1 MKVLWA
7 PWRMEYILAEKTD
20 GCIFC
25 DKPREEKDKE
35 NYILYRAETCFVML
49 NIYPYNNGH
58 LMVAPYCH
66 LPDINKLSEKEQ
78 ADLMATVGKGME
90 ILTRALKPEGF
101 NVGMNVVRISGA
113 GVIDHLHIPVV
124 PRWGADTNFMP
135 VIGETKVIAQ
145 HLDTTY
151 EQLRSA
157 LLKLEK

>member
-35 NYILYRAETCFVML
+35 NHILYRAETCFVML

-58 LMVAPYCH
+58 LMVAPYRH

-78 ADLMATVGKGME
+78 ADLMATVGKSME

-101 NVGMNVVRISGA
+101 NVGMNVGRISGA
-113 GVIDHLHIPVV
+113 GVIDHLHIHIV
-124 PRWGADTNFMP
+124 PRWTADTNFMP